1 MNLQCKLENAK
12 YEHKYISHYAIIAHY
27 NSTYAR
33 AIEQQCTIL
42 YEVFIIR

>member
-1 MNLQCKLENAK
+1 MNLQSKMETAK
-12 YEHKYISHYAIIAHY
+12 YEHNYISHYVIIAHY
-27 NSTYAR
+27 NDTYAR